1 MKNIEEA
8 IQLNSIDEIE
18 EEIRQRKEL
27 RATMVGQLYPRI
39 LTDEIYKLNEK
50 LWNIR
55 HSKVLKTWI

>member
-1 MKNIEEA
+1 MKHIDEA

-27 RATMVGQLYPRI
+27 RATMVGQLYPSI

-50 LWNIR
+50 LWDIR
-55 HSKVLKTWI
+55 HAKVLKT

>member
-50 LWNIR
+50 LWDIR
-55 HSKVLKTWI
+55 HSKVLKT

>member
-55 HSKVLKTWI
+55 HSKVLKT

>member
-18 EEIRQRKEL
+18 EEIKQRKEL
-27 RATMVGQLYPRI
+27 RSTMVGQLYPSI

-50 LWNIR
+50 LSDIR
-55 HSKVLKTWI
+55 HSKVLKT